1 MTCQGH
7 ILLPGPFIGLNL
19 LTKLVTEIIEK
30 RRSTA
35 RPLLFSKDSA
45 TKFVNRSQP
54 LHEPGISGLK
64 KVIQFCDQS

>member
-35 RPLLFSKDSA
+35 RPLLFLKESA
-45 TKFVNRSQP
+45 TKFVNQP
-54 LHEPGISGLK
+54 LHGPGISGLK
-64 KVIQFCDQS
+64 SGSVL